1 MELGATVPAA
11 GAVLAVVA
19 VVAAPAEPV
28 RLSWQTAAKP
38 IAGTSISR
46 HFRLPVGGDP
56 RPELA
61 DDPHADQGVRMC
73 DPSRS
78 RVPSVPVRPRPVD
91 HAGVTVPRYETL
103 SDGI

>member
-19 VVAAPAEPV
+19 AVAAPAEPV

-38 IAGTSISR
+38 IAGTSSSR